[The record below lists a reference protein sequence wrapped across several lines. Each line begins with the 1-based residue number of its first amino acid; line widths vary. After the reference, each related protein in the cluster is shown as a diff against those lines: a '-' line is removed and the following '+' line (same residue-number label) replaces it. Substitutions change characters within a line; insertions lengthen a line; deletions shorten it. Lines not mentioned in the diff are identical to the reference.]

1 MNFSTVGLTAFQGRI
16 DSFLLGETKALSK
29 RNIPMA
35 LGAIAAT
42 FYAASIVK
50 GFRAEVVE
58 PLLKKCVS
66 SYPDAKKIFD
76 EYIKEPQSILY
87 QKENYDRHKGAAS
100 FLIGLQVVAILVTL
114 STSGTTKKIAFYTNI
129 FFGMASYAISPN
141 EDNRKSYITMGRIG
155 AIGLFASEKW
165 MKTHA

>member
-87 QKENYDRHKGAAS
+87 QKQNYDRHKGAAS

-129 FFGMASYAISPN
+129 FLAWPPMPFRQM
-141 EDNRKSYITMGRIG
+141 RIIENPTSQWAELELLAFSQVKNG
-155 AIGLFASEKW
+155 
-165 MKTHA
+165 